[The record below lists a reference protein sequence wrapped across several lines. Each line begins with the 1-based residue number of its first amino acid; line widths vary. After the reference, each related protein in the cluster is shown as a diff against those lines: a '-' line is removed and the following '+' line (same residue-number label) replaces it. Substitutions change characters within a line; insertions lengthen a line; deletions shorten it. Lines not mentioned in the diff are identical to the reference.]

1 MRPEDFGFG
10 RLFGRVDE
18 AVIVAEAR
26 TQRIVLWNPAAE
38 EVFGYPA
45 SEALELRVEA
55 LVPEALKARHRAGM
69 SRYAETGRG
78 PYIDSRR
85 PLELPAERKDGEE
98 LRVELSLSPIG
109 PAQGAGDDHDGDDE
123 EEGRFVLALIRD
135 VTARKR
141 AEEAR
146 SWVAAVENSSDD
158 AIIGKTLEG
167 IVTSWNLGAERI
179 YGYAKEEVLGR
190 HLSFLLPPERHDDVR
205 RILEKIERGEK
216 VDHYEAVRVRK
227 DGRRLHVSLTVSPVR
242 DAAGNIVGAATV
254 ARDVTERKRME
265 EELRRLNEELERRVE
280 ERTARLARSERQ
292 LEGLVAKL
300 VRAQEEERRRVAY
313 EIHDGPTQIAAA
325 VHQHLQAFTHAHARC
340 ASSAGR
346 ESLERALELAPL
358 AVKETRRVIEGLRP
372 TVLEDFGLAA
382 ALRRRVEALREE
394 GWEIGYEETLGV
406 ERLPAEAEAVLYR
419 VFQEALTNVGKHART
434 KRVRVALWRLPGEV
448 RLEVADEGR
457 GFDPSLVASRNGS
470 GERVGLCGMREGISL
485 LGGEFGIVSEPG
497 SGTALVAKVPM
508 PPKGSEGTEAE
519 RAG

>member
-1 MRPEDFGFG
+1 MRPEDLGFG
-10 RLFGRVDE
+10 RLFGRVDD

-38 EVFGYPA
+38 EMFGYPA

-55 LVPEALKARHRAGM
+55 LVPDALKARHRAGM

-78 PYIDSRR
+78 PYIDSPG
-85 PLELPAERKDGEE
+85 PLELPAVRKDGEE
-98 LRVELSLSPIG
+98 LCVELSLSSIG
-109 PAQGAGDDHDGDDE
+109 PAQGAGDDDV
-123 EEGRFVLALIRD
+123 GRLVLALIRD

-158 AIIGKTLEG
+158 AIIGKTLQG
-167 IVTSWNLGAERI
+167 TVTSWNLGAERI

-190 HLSFLLPPERHDDVR
+190 HLSFLLPPERPGEVR
-205 RILEKIERGEK
+205 EILEKIKRGEK

-242 DAAGNIVGAATV
+242 DAAGNIIVGAATV

-313 EIHDGPTQIAAA
+313 EIHDGPTQVAAA
-325 VHQHLQAFTHAHARC
+325 VHQHLQAFAHAHARC
-340 ASSAGR
+340 TSSAGR
-346 ESLERALELAPL
+346 ENLERALELAPL

-394 GWEIGYEETLGV
+394 GWEIGYEDTLGV
-406 ERLPAEAEAVLYR
+406 ERLPAETEAVLYR

-434 KRVRVALWRLPGEV
+434 KRARVALWRLPGEV

-457 GFDPSLVASRNGS
+457 GFDPSAVASGNGS

-485 LGGEFGIVSEPG
+485 LGGEFGIVSEP
-497 SGTALVAKVPM
+497 SLGTALVAKVPM
-508 PPKGSEGTEAE
+508 PPKGSEGTETDRE
-519 RAG
+519 G